1 MLTKFIIIVT
11 FAISSAQ
18 SGDPAN
24 YTKTQYGTRLHTQP
38 ITDTQGR
45 LVWFNTVEM
54 CELVAAE
61 VLNTMKR
68 DINVIP
74 QSAKCVP
81 AQVDSVSTQK

>member
-11 FAISSAQ
+11 FAVSSAQ

-24 YTKTQYGTRLHTQP
+24 YTKTQYGTRLHSQA

-45 LVWFNTVEM
+45 LVWFNTKEM
-54 CELVAAE
+54 CELVAVD
-61 VLNTMKR
+61 VLNTMKQ

-74 QSAKCVP
+74 QSAKCIP
-81 AQVDSVSTQK
+81 TQVESVTTQK